1 MTGTLNSTSV
11 RTLDTMGPYNKAN
24 NSQHFNN
31 CHDRHTEQ
39 HLGTGVRTQP
49 NTGGIGS
56 CERPPLA
63 VHSSFERGEQGAWS
77 WRKGVMDFY

>member
-31 CHDRHTEQ
+31 CLDRHTEQ
-39 HLGTGVRTQP
+39 HLGTDYSQL

-56 CERPPLA
+56 CERPPLS
-63 VHSSFERGEQGAWS
+63 VHSSSERVEQ
-77 WRKGVMDFY
+77 